1 MPATSQ
7 SARAIAPAAPPSA
20 FPQVDTSTIL
30 QPPRQRRARETEQAL
45 LTAGRQ
51 LLAERDF
58 AAVSVAQIAAA
69 CQVSVGAFYGRFR
82 DKMAFFD
89 ALRTMVM
96 EESDASVARYMAEH
110 RWQEVPPRQIIEK
123 TMRFMVNGCHTNRG
137 VIRASLKH
145 ATTRPEEWLP
155 HQKNGQLLVDRFVA
169 LLLPHVKGSREDAEL
184 RLNFAMQMVFGTL
197 VNAVLNN
204 PEPLH
209 LDDERLPAELTRMMV
224 AYLGLDAA

>member
-1 MPATSQ
+1 MQTSTT
-7 SARAIAPAAPPSA
+7 SAPSVA
-20 FPQVDTSTIL
+20 SPFPKVDTTSIL

-45 LTAGRQ
+45 LAAGRK

-58 AAVSVAQIAAA
+58 ASVSVAQIAAA

-110 RWQEVPPRQIIEK
+110 RWNEVPTRQIVEK
-123 TMRFMVNGCHTNRG
+123 TMRFLVNGCHNNRG

-145 ATTRPEEWLP
+145 ASIRPEEWFP
-155 HQKNGQLLVDRFVA
+155 HQKNGEEIIERLVA
-169 LLLPHVKGSREDAEL
+169 LLIP
-184 RLNFAMQMVFGTL
+184 RLQGPTETN
-197 VNAVLNN
+197 
-204 PEPLH
+204 
-209 LDDERLPAELTRMMV
+209 
-224 AYLGLDAA
+224 

>member
-1 MPATSQ
+1 MQASVPGADTRTKSAAT
-7 SARAIAPAAPPSA
+7 A
-20 FPQVDTSTIL
+20 FPRVDTSSIL
-30 QPPRQRRARETEQAL
+30 QPPRQRRARETEHAL
-45 LTAGRQ
+45 LSAGRQ

-89 ALRTMVM
+89 ALRASVM

-110 RWQEVPPRQIIEK
+110 RWQEAPTHQIIEK
-123 TMRFMVNGCHTNRG
+123 TLRFMVNGCRNNRG

-145 ATTRPEEWLP
+145 ATTHPEQWLP
-155 HQKNGQLLVDRFVA
+155 HQKNGQDLIERLVILLVPRLSGPA
-169 LLLPHVKGSREDAEL
+169 EDAEL
-184 RLNFAMQMVFGTL
+184 RVRFAMQMVFGTL

-204 PEPLH
+204 PGPLA
-209 LDDERLPAELTRMMV
+209 LDDDRLPGEMARLV
-224 AYLGLDAA
+224 NSYLGIDA

>member
-1 MPATSQ
+1 
-7 SARAIAPAAPPSA
+7 
-20 FPQVDTSTIL
+20 VDTTSIL

-45 LTAGRQ
+45 LAAGRK

-89 ALRTMVM
+89 ALRTLVM

-110 RWQEVPPRQIIEK
+110 RWGEVPARQIVEK
-123 TMRFMVNGCHTNRG
+123 TMRFLVNGCHNNRG

-145 ATTRPEEWLP
+145 SSTRPEEWLP
-155 HQKNGQLLVDRFVA
+155 HQKNGEEIVERLVA
-169 LLLPHVKGSREDAEL
+169 LL
-184 RLNFAMQMVFGTL
+184 T
-197 VNAVLNN
+197 
-204 PEPLH
+204 
-209 LDDERLPAELTRMMV
+209 PAAGPGRSQRSPRAFRHADGV
-224 AYLGLDAA
+224 RHAGQCRAQQSGPAPARRRAPVR

>member
-1 MPATSQ
+1 MHIPAARGDIATS
-7 SARAIAPAAPPSA
+7 SA
-20 FPQVDTSTIL
+20 FPRVETPSVL

-89 ALRTMVM
+89 ALRTLVM
-96 EESDASVARYMAEH
+96 EESDASVARYMAAH
-110 RWQEVPPRQIIEK
+110 RWSEVPPRQIIEK
-123 TMRFMVNGCHTNRG
+123 TMRFMVNGCHNNRG

-155 HQKNGQLLVDRFVA
+155 HQKNGQEIIERLVA
-169 LLLPHVKGSREDAEL
+169 LLVPRLPGPAADAEL
-184 RLNFAMQMVFGTL
+184 RVRFAMQMVFGML

-204 PEPLH
+204 PGPLP
-209 LDDERLPAELTRMMV
+209 LDDERLPGEMTRMV
-224 AYLGLDAA
+224 TSYLGLDA